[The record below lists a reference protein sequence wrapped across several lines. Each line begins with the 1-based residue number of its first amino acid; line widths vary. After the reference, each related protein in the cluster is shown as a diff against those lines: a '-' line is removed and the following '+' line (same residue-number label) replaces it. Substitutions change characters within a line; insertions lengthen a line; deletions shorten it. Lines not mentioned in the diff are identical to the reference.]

1 MKTIFKQTL
10 TVFRLILNYITNSYI
25 QVRQLEDGHFWILVN
40 TPNEST
46 EWVAKP
52 EYLLV
57 NIEKAKELWKIERVI
72 YV

>member
-1 MKTIFKQTL
+1 MKTVFKQTL

-25 QVRQLEDGHFWILVN
+25 QVRQSEDGHFWILVN
-40 TPNEST
+40 TPAEST
-46 EWVAKP
+46 EWIAKP

-57 NIEKAKELWKIERVI
+57 NIEKAKELWKIERVV